1 MNTIPSNVI
10 TELKR
15 NEIILTWSSVHRPG
29 FTYTLS
35 MEPKVCDMVLLIIR
49 EIIKAPFNQKGIF
62 LRFHIPAKS
71 LIFSNIL
78 SLSADDLSHFLK
90 THVTAECKKDR
101 QFSCASLFS
110 DFHMNTEE
118 GLSFYV
124 PEDAYEIVQD
134 LFSLSG

>member
-15 NEIILTWSSVHRPG
+15 NEIILTWSSGHRPG

-35 MEPKVCDMVLLIIR
+35 MELKVCDIVLLIIR
-49 EIIKAPFNQKGIF
+49 EIMEAPFTRAGIF
-62 LRFHIPAKS
+62 LRFQIPAKS
-71 LIFSNIL
+71 LIYDNML
-78 SLSADDLSHFLK
+78 SLTPDDLSLLQK

-110 DFHMNTEE
+110 DFHMDTE
-118 GLSFYV
+118 GVSFYV
-124 PEDAYEIVQD
+124 PEDAYKIVQD
-134 LFSLSG
+134 LVSLSV

>member
-1 MNTIPSNVI
+1 MNAIPSSVI

-15 NEIILTWSSVHRPG
+15 NEIILTWASAKKSG
-29 FTYTLS
+29 FIYTLS
-35 MEPKVCDMVLLIIR
+35 MELKVCDTVLLITR
-49 EIIKAPFNQKGIF
+49 ELMETPFTRAGIF
-62 LRFHIPAKS
+62 LQFHIPAKS
-71 LIFSNIL
+71 MLYNNML
-78 SLSADDLSHFLK
+78 SLTAEDLSLLQK
-90 THVTAECKKDR
+90 IHVTAECKKDR

>member
-1 MNTIPSNVI
+1 MNAIPSSVI

-15 NEIILTWSSVHRPG
+15 NEIILTWDSIHRPG

-78 SLSADDLSHFLK
+78 SLSADDLSHFRIRQITRLPEK
-90 THVTAECKKDR
+90 VSPPDR
-101 QFSCASLFS
+101 GGES
-110 DFHMNTEE
+110 
-118 GLSFYV
+118 
-124 PEDAYEIVQD
+124 
-134 LFSLSG
+134 

>member
-35 MEPKVCDMVLLIIR
+35 MELKVCDIVLLIIR
-49 EIIKAPFNQKGIF
+49 EIMEAPFTRAGIF
-62 LRFHIPAKS
+62 LRFHIPDKS
-71 LIFSNIL
+71 QIYDNIL
-78 SLSADDLSHFLK
+78 SLTTDDLSRLQK
-90 THVTAECKKDR
+90 NYVTAECKKDR

-110 DFHMNTEE
+110 DFHMDTE
-118 GLSFYV
+118 GVSFYV
-124 PEDAYEIVQD
+124 PEDAYKIVQD